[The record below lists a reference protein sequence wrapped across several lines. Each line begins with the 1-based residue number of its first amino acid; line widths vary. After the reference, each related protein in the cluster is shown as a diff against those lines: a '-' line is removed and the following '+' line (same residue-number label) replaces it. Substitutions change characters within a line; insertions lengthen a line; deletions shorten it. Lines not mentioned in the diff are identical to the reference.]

1 MESGANPER
10 ARRRKEMNKAQA
22 GLPQQTLNAIGIC
35 REGSLMLSK
44 PEYLPQTDRF
54 LGADDAVWLLI
65 SKKYGQ
71 CPKNEKEIS
80 MKKTNIFKSLFS
92 LMLVLTIVA
101 AMIFAFASCG
111 NTEKSGNDTA
121 STGTETERAEIT
133 ITVQVKGSDGN
144 VTDFV
149 ITTKAEFLRGAL
161 EEENLIEGDESEY
174 GLYVKV
180 VNGERADY
188 EADGAYWSFLKN
200 GEYLMSGVDT
210 TPIADGDVFSIE
222 YTKG

>member
-1 MESGANPER
+1 
-10 ARRRKEMNKAQA
+10 
-22 GLPQQTLNAIGIC
+22 
-35 REGSLMLSK
+35 
-44 PEYLPQTDRF
+44 
-54 LGADDAVWLLI
+54 
-65 SKKYGQ
+65 
-71 CPKNEKEIS
+71 

-101 AMIFAFASCG
+101 AMTFAFASCG

-121 STGTETERAEIT
+121 ITDTKEEKAEVT
-133 ITVQVKGSDGN
+133 ITVQIKGSDGN

-149 ITTKAEFLRGAL
+149 ITTDAEFLRGAL
-161 EEENLIEGDESEY
+161 EQEDLIEGDESEY

-188 EADGAYWSFLKN
+188 DADGAYWSFLKD
-200 GEYLMSGVDT
+200 GEYLMTGIDT

>member
-1 MESGANPER
+1 
-10 ARRRKEMNKAQA
+10 
-22 GLPQQTLNAIGIC
+22 
-35 REGSLMLSK
+35 
-44 PEYLPQTDRF
+44 
-54 LGADDAVWLLI
+54 
-65 SKKYGQ
+65 
-71 CPKNEKEIS
+71 

-101 AMIFAFASCG
+101 AITFAFASCG
-111 NTEKSGNDTA
+111 NTEKSGNDTSA
-121 STGTETERAEIT
+121 TDTKAERAEVT
-133 ITVQVKGSDGN
+133 ITVQIKGSDGN

-161 EEENLIEGDESEY
+161 EQEGLVEGDESEY

-188 EADGAYWSFLKN
+188 DKDGAYWSFLKG
-200 GEYLMSGVDT
+200 GEYLMSGIDT
-210 TPIADGDVFSIE
+210 TPIADGDVFAIE

>member
-1 MESGANPER
+1 MQIPSEPVAV
-10 ARRRKEMNKAQA
+10 RKMNKSTDRSAATDQ
-22 GLPQQTLNAIGIC
+22 NAIGTIC
-35 REGSLMLSK
+35 REGSLMLFRVGILAPNK
-44 PEYLPQTDRF
+44 PF

-65 SKKYGQ
+65 SLKYGQ
-71 CPKNEKEIS
+71 CPIKEKEIS

-101 AMIFAFASCG
+101 AMTFAFASCG

-121 STGTETERAEIT
+121 ITDTKEEKAEIT
-133 ITVQVKGSDGN
+133 ITVKVKGSDGN

-149 ITTKAEFLRGAL
+149 ITTDAEFLRGAL
-161 EEENLIEGDESEY
+161 EQEGLIEGDEGEY

-188 EADGAYWSFLKN
+188 DKDRAYWSFYKGN
-200 GEYLMSGVDT
+200 DYLMSSVDD
-210 TPIADGDVFSIE
+210 TPIADGDVFKIE